1 MKYVVLSL
9 LLPLMLL
16 SGCANDPRLGTHVAQ
31 VKQLQTYNPNATKE
45 NLEVLPD
52 GTGERMEGVYNTY
65 TGKKGEELKGGST
78 SQILEGFK

>member
-16 SGCANDPRLGTHVAQ
+16 SGCANEPRLGAHVAQ

-45 NLEVLPD
+45 NLAVLPD